1 MFSDFHFLHRY
12 PCDNDFQQFHLLGK
26 LSEHTRHMQ
35 LLFSELVESTVKYL
49 EHNGITPKDLIELL
63 DACLPDECRQAS
75 DLDDFFCQLLPHMS
89 FLNYDMLKLII
100 QQYDSDLTKKLS
112 EYEKQFESY
121 CRNRVSEAHPLVF
134 VDESHYDTQC
144 MEKMLVKLDAEWN
157 GLSCDD
163 IKRFQ
168 CKLASI
174 LQIKQENL
182 LIQKVEKGCVLFTIF
197 IHKSLVKR
205 NLSRGLSAD
214 QEYALC
220 WNQVISV
227 TVGSVK
233 LFWNTWMVSQNDHAY
248 TQQYSMP

>member
-1 MFSDFHFLHRY
+1 MIFLSRY
-12 PCDNDFQQFHLLGK
+12 SCDDDFQQFRLLGK
-26 LSEHTRHMQ
+26 LTEHTRHMQ
-35 LLFSELVESTVKYL
+35 LLFSDLVESTVKYL
-49 EHNGITPKDLIELL
+49 ELNGITPKDLVELL
-63 DACLPDECRQAS
+63 DPYIPDDCRQAS
-75 DLDDFFCQLLPHMS
+75 DLDDFICQLLPHMS

-100 QQYDSDLTKKLS
+100 QQYNSDLTEKLS

-121 CRNRVSEAHPLVF
+121 CRNRVSEAQPLVF
-134 VDESHYDTQC
+134 TDESRYDTER

-168 CKLASI
+168 CKLATI
-174 LQIKQENL
+174 LQIRQENL

-197 IHKSLVKR
+197 IHKSLVER
-205 NLSRGLSAD
+205 NLSCGLSAD

-220 WNQVISV
+220 RNQVISV

-233 LFWNTWMVSQNDHAY
+233 LFWNTWTVS
-248 TQQYSMP
+248 